1 VETPTDSRICVSTA
15 TDADLVTATVAG
27 NLDAFA
33 ELSRRHR
40 PTYTRFA
47 IRMVGNRDEAEDV
60 LQLAFI
66 RAFRALDRC
75 RDPSRFGAWLYQI
88 VANECRTFL
97 ARRARRDRRIVRD
110 EFQLHS
116 ASMTPVTDARD
127 TLEDVQYA
135 LDRIDIEQREAFVM
149 KYVEELSYEE
159 ISEITGVGISALKMR
174 VKRACARLRVLL
186 EEVPDV

>member
-1 VETPTDSRICVSTA
+1 VSTA

-97 ARRARRDRRIVRD
+97 ARRTRRDRRIVRD

-186 EEVPDV
+186 EEVHDV